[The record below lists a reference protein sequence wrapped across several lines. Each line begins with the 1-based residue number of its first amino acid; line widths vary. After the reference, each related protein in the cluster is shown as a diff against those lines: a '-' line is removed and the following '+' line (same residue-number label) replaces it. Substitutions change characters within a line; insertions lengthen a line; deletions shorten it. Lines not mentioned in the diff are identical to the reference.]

1 MLKISEMTRISK
13 FQLICGGMLLLAFVR
28 FAYADIVFDGR
39 LSKGD
44 FSRYWVLEADGYAPV
59 GVLAPFGIPG
69 RLEKQL
75 DPAGSGQSVMLA
87 TRFLGDLRTN
97 GGLRSEASAPKDPMG
112 SDRWY
117 SWGYYLPAK
126 WKDVHDGNIIAQ
138 IHDTADKG
146 ESDLRRPTLAV
157 SVKDDKVSLI
167 NVFDYDRITSP
178 AGTPPVARVDYEVRE
193 LASWTLDTERW
204 VHLDLHVKWAGNDTG
219 FLEFWKDGVL
229 LFQEKDHINTY
240 NDEGGLWFKSGIY
253 GTPSV
258 EWPHMSAYFTGVKI
272 GDGEETFQTMSLS
285 VVPEPNVYLMM
296 IVGLMGIS
304 LTCQIR
310 RFRFSRKNSGEK

>member
-13 FQLICGGMLLLAFVR
+13 FQLICGGMLLLAFMR
-28 FAYADIVFDGR
+28 SACADMVFDGR
-39 LSKGD
+39 LSKGN
-44 FSRYWVLEADGYAPV
+44 FSRYWVVEADGYAPV

-69 RLEKQL
+69 RIEKQL

-97 GGLRSEASAPKDPMG
+97 GGFRSEVSAPKDPMG
-112 SDRWY
+112 SERWY

-126 WKDVHDGNIIAQ
+126 WNDVHDGNIIAQ
-138 IHDTADKG
+138 IHDTPDRG

-157 SVKDDKVSLI
+157 AVKDDKVSLI
-167 NVFDYDRITSP
+167 NAFDYDRITSP
-178 AGTPPVARVDYEVRE
+178 SGITPVAHVDYEVRE
-193 LASWTLDTERW
+193 LASWTLATDRW
-204 VHLDLHVKWAGNDTG
+204 VHLDLHVKWAGDNTG

-229 LFQEKDHINTY
+229 LYQERNHINTF

-258 EWPHMSAYFTGVKI
+258 EWPHMSVYSTGVKI
-272 GDGEETFQTMSLS
+272 GDGKETFQTMSLS
-285 VVPEPNVYLMM
+285 AVPEPNIYLMM
-296 IVGLMGIS
+296 IAGLMGIS
-304 LTCQIR
+304 FACQIR
-310 RFRFSRKNSGEK
+310 RFRFSGKNSRQG